1 MDRFNVAEQ
10 LEFCGW
16 AELNS
21 TPRNSPTTARSQT
34 QVSVPHKGA
43 QRQWLPPFIRGG
55 QGGYERRTTGFTPTG
70 FAHSASLITGETN
83 QFRRQPSWLILPP
96 LPPLIK
102 GGSLRRCAPIACAQR
117 LLCRLTVLLIW
128 AVLLALSS
136 VPAWAADAA
145 VYQRGV
151 VAADHPLASEAG
163 VEVLRQGGNVVD
175 AAVATGFALSVLRP
189 ASSGL
194 GGGGFMVIWNR
205 ETRQATTIDYR
216 ERAPSQATRETYFD
230 PRNPKAQ
237 VPELSYH
244 GPLAVAVPGHV
255 AGLCYAHQKYGKLS
269 LERVLAPAIRLAV
282 DGFPVDPHDLEVR
295 AEVLGDIRRNPNLRD
310 TYRPLYDLYLQGRRQ
325 LRLGDRIRSPQ
336 AEVLQLI
343 ARHGPKAFYEG
354 EVARAIV
361 AAAGAD
367 GKWLSLNDLRLYQPL
382 ERKPLSG
389 TFDGY
394 ELITMPPPS
403 SGGIALIESLNMLQA
418 VELAHSDRR
427 IGVINR
433 QSPSTLHT
441 LTEILKHAFADR
453 AEFLGD
459 PDFVPVPVD
468 RLTNP
473 EYAKVLA
480 KRIDWE
486 STKPL
491 QAYGRYMPSKDSGT
505 THFSV
510 MDGAGNAVAC
520 TETVNTTYGSW
531 VVEPRFG
538 IVLNNEMDDFAA
550 VPGTPNAFGLIQG
563 EANSVLAG
571 KRPLSSMTPTIV
583 IKDGKAVHALG
594 ASGGPKIISA
604 TFQVLLNLTRH
615 EMPPNTAVT
624 APRIHHQWLPDSL
637 QMESPLFES
646 SGGSLKKLGHM
657 VQRKGESAVVQAVSR
672 LPDGLHGMSDPRK
685 NGKAAGF

>member
-1 MDRFNVAEQ
+1 MV
-10 LEFCGW
+10 C
-16 AELNS
+16 
-21 TPRNSPTTARSQT
+21 
-34 QVSVPHKGA
+34 
-43 QRQWLPPFIRGG
+43 
-55 QGGYERRTTGFTPTG
+55 
-70 FAHSASLITGETN
+70 
-83 QFRRQPSWLILPP
+83 
-96 LPPLIK
+96 
-102 GGSLRRCAPIACAQR
+102 RC
-117 LLCRLTVLLIW
+117 LV
-128 AVLLALSS
+128 VLLALGISVASS
-136 VPAWAADAA
+136 PGSAWSAEGA
-145 VYQRGV
+145 VYQQGI

-163 VEVLRQGGNVVD
+163 VEILRQGGNVVD

-205 ETRQATTIDYR
+205 DKRQATAIDYR
-216 ERAPSQATRETYFD
+216 ERAPAKAARETYFD
-230 PRNPKAQ
+230 PNQPKAQ
-237 VPELSYH
+237 VPDLSYH

-255 AGLCYAHQKYGKLS
+255 AGLCYAHRRYGRLR
-269 LERVLAPAIRLAV
+269 LEQILAPAIRLAT
-282 DGFPVDPHDLEVR
+282 DGFPADPHDLETQ
-295 AEVLGDIRRNPNLRD
+295 AEVLAEMRKQPDLRD
-310 TYRPLYDLYLQGRRQ
+310 RYRALYNLYLQGGRQ

-336 AEVLQLI
+336 AEILKHISRQG
-343 ARHGPKAFYEG
+343 AKAFYEG
-354 EVARAIV
+354 EVAQAIV

-367 GKWLSLNDLRLYQPL
+367 KQWLSLNDLRAYQPV

-403 SGGIALIESLNMLQA
+403 SGGVALLEALNMLQA
-418 VELAHSDRR
+418 VELAHSERR
-427 IGVINR
+427 IVAVNR
-433 QSPSTLHT
+433 QAPSTLHT

-468 RLTNP
+468 RLTSSGYTK
-473 EYAKVLA
+473 ELA
-480 KRIDWE
+480 KRINWE
-486 STKPL
+486 STQPPES
-491 QAYGRYMPSKDSGT
+491 YGRYLPPKDSGT

-520 TETVNTTYGSW
+520 TETVNTLFGSW

-563 EANSVLAG
+563 EANSVQAG

-615 EMPPNTAVT
+615 EMPPDKAVI
-624 APRIHHQWLPDSL
+624 APRLHHQWLPDAL
-637 QMESPLFES
+637 QLETPLFDAS
-646 SGGSLKKLGHM
+646 APALKKLGHV
-657 VQRKGESAVVQAVSR
+657 VQKKTESAVVQAVSR
-672 LPDGLHGMSDPRK
+672 TPDGLQGMSDPRK
-685 NGKAAGF
+685 HGKAAGY

>member
-1 MDRFNVAEQ
+1 MVCR
-10 LEFCGW
+10 C
-16 AELNS
+16 
-21 TPRNSPTTARSQT
+21 
-34 QVSVPHKGA
+34 
-43 QRQWLPPFIRGG
+43 
-55 QGGYERRTTGFTPTG
+55 
-70 FAHSASLITGETN
+70 
-83 QFRRQPSWLILPP
+83 LIL
-96 LPPLIK
+96 
-102 GGSLRRCAPIACAQR
+102 
-117 LLCRLTVLLIW
+117 
-128 AVLLALSS
+128 LLALGVLVTCSPM
-136 VPAWAADAA
+136 PAWSAEGA
-145 VYQRGV
+145 VYQQGV

-163 VEVLRQGGNVVD
+163 VEILRQGGNVVD

-205 ETRQATTIDYR
+205 DTRQATSIDYR
-216 ERAPSQATRETYFD
+216 ERAPAKATRETYFD
-230 PRNPKAQ
+230 PKQPKVQ

-255 AGLCYAHQKYGKLS
+255 AGLCYAHAKYGKLR
-269 LERVLAPAIRLAV
+269 LEKILAPAIRLATE
-282 DGFPVDPHDLEVR
+282 GFAADPHDLEIQ
-295 AEVLGDIRRNPNLRD
+295 AEVLADMRKEPELRD
-310 TYRPLYDLYLQGRRQ
+310 QYRVLYDLYLQGGRQ

-336 AEVLQLI
+336 AEVLKLI
-343 ARHGPKAFYEG
+343 ARQGAKAFYEG
-354 EVARAIV
+354 EVAQAIV

-367 GKWLSLNDLRLYQPL
+367 KTWLGLNDLRGYQPI

-403 SGGIALIESLNMLQA
+403 SGGVALLESLNMLQS
-418 VELAHSDRR
+418 VELAHSERR
-427 IGVINR
+427 IGAVNR
-433 QSPSTLHT
+433 QAPSTLHT

-468 RLTNP
+468 RLTNRD
-473 EYAKVLA
+473 YAKELA
-480 KRIDWE
+480 KRINWE
-486 STKPL
+486 STQPPE
-491 QAYGRYMPSKDSGT
+491 AYGRYLPSKDAGT

-510 MDGAGNAVAC
+510 MDGSGNAVAC
-520 TETVNTTYGSW
+520 TETVNTLFGSW

-583 IKDGKAVHALG
+583 IKSGKAVHALG

-615 EMPPNTAVT
+615 EMPPETAVT
-624 APRIHHQWLPDSL
+624 APRLHHQWMPNTL
-637 QMESPLFES
+637 QLETPLFDFA
-646 SGGSLKKLGHM
+646 GNSLKKLGH
-657 VQRKGESAVVQAVSR
+657 VIQRKSESAVVQAVSR

-685 NGKAAGF
+685 GGKAAGF

>member
-1 MDRFNVAEQ
+1 MV
-10 LEFCGW
+10 C
-16 AELNS
+16 
-21 TPRNSPTTARSQT
+21 
-34 QVSVPHKGA
+34 
-43 QRQWLPPFIRGG
+43 
-55 QGGYERRTTGFTPTG
+55 
-70 FAHSASLITGETN
+70 
-83 QFRRQPSWLILPP
+83 
-96 LPPLIK
+96 
-102 GGSLRRCAPIACAQR
+102 RC
-117 LLCRLTVLLIW
+117 LV
-128 AVLLALSS
+128 VLLAVCVLAAHNPRS
-136 VPAWAADAA
+136 AWSAEG
-145 VYQRGV
+145 VIHQQGV

-163 VEVLRQGGNVVD
+163 VEILRQGGNVVD

-205 ETRQATTIDYR
+205 DKRLATAIDYR
-216 ERAPSQATRETYFD
+216 ERAPAKATREMYFD
-230 PRNPKAQ
+230 PHQPKAQ
-237 VPELSYH
+237 IPDLSYH

-255 AGLCYAHQKYGKLS
+255 AGLCYAHARYGRLR
-269 LERVLAPAIRLAV
+269 LEQILAPAIRLATE
-282 DGFPVDPHDLEVR
+282 GFPADPHDLETQ
-295 AEVLGDIRRNPNLRD
+295 AEVLGEMRKQPELRD
-310 TYRPLYDLYLQGRRQ
+310 RYRALYNLYLQGGRQ

-336 AEVLQLI
+336 AEILKLI
-343 ARHGPKAFYEG
+343 SRQGAKAFYEG
-354 EVARAIV
+354 EIAQAIV

-367 GKWLSLNDLRLYQPL
+367 KQWLSLNDLRAYQPV

-403 SGGIALIESLNMLQA
+403 SGGVALLEALNMLQA
-418 VELAHSDRR
+418 VELAHSERR
-427 IGVINR
+427 IVAVNR
-433 QSPSTLHT
+433 QAPSTLHT

-468 RLTNP
+468 RLTSSG
-473 EYAKVLA
+473 YAKELA
-480 KRIDWE
+480 NRINWDSTQPPE
-486 STKPL
+486 S
-491 QAYGRYMPSKDSGT
+491 YGRYSPPKDSGT

-520 TETVNTTYGSW
+520 TETVNTLFGSW

-563 EANSVLAG
+563 EANSVQAG

-615 EMPPNTAVT
+615 EMPPDKAVI
-624 APRIHHQWLPDSL
+624 APRLHHQWLPDAL
-637 QMESPLFES
+637 QLETPLFEAAGS
-646 SGGSLKKLGHM
+646 SLKKFGHV
-657 VQRKGESAVVQAVSR
+657 VQRKAESAVVQAVSR
-672 LPDGLHGMSDPRK
+672 TPDGLQGMSDPRK
-685 NGKAAGF
+685 HGKAAGF